1 MSSLYTNIDGLTQ
14 RYGNAR
20 VPAKGYTRKLNTFG
34 ARNELVIDFTF
45 ADLEVFD
52 EGQPQSSVMDRF
64 SELMAFIPKGAGIL
78 SAQILPIENFDE
90 AIDVGLYEKDGTE
103 IDDDGLVAD
112 STPTVAGGVVTGA
125 GAEVGK
131 VAGEDSYIVIAAED
145 GAPTTGKAR
154 LVVTYLL

>member
-34 ARNELVIDFTF
+34 ARNELVIDFTW

-52 EGQPQSSVMDRF
+52 EGEPQSSVMDRF
-64 SELMAFIPKGAGIL
+64 SELMAFIPAGAGIV
-78 SAQILPIENFDE
+78 SAQILPLGDFDE
-90 AIDVGLYEKDGTE
+90 AINVGLYEKDGTA
-103 IDDDGLVAD
+103 IDDDGLVAAA
-112 STPTVAGGVVTGA
+112 TPAVGDGVITGA
-125 GAEVGK
+125 GDEVGE
-131 VAGEDSYIVIAAED
+131 VADEDSYIVIEAAN
-145 GAPTTGKAR
+145 GAPTEGKAR